1 MYELDTEM
9 LIPSEIILFICY
21 VYQLQYLREEKNII
35 KPIPAVFDRTTQLQF
50 LAGDHP
56 SS

>member
-21 VYQLQYLREEKNII
+21 VYQLQYLREEKNIN